1 MNLSQSKGGLGLGS
15 MIEVS
20 RYFSNRA
27 EELAI
32 ELVEGVLSS
41 IIIEI
46 PFWEKEQAIN
56 MYRELFVFLANSL
69 TEEEKDPV
77 PELLIDWSKKNAA
90 MQVSSGGKI
99 SEIVVRYPPTR
110 NVFIDLF
117 TRISTEFGLS
127 IKQHS
132 YLIKRMNDMLDTSLN
147 ETVFSFERISD
158 QYREETQAEL
168 AELSAPLVPVKNGIV
183 ILPLIG
189 EIDSFRAN
197 YIMEK
202 VVPKIASLDV
212 EYVIADF
219 SGVLTINNE
228 IAHYLHQIGSV
239 IRLMGI
245 HVITT
250 GLRPEL
256 AQLVVNTRLD
266 ITAVK
271 TYANVK
277 QALESINKDFESIK
291 E

>member
-1 MNLSQSKGGLGLGS
+1 MGS

-110 NVFIDLF
+110 NVFIDMF